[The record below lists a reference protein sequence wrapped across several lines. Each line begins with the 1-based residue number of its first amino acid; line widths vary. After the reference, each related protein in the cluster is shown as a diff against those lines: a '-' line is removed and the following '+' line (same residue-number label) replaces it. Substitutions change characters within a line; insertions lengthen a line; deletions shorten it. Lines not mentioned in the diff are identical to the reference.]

1 MNGVIK
7 YDDAFNR
14 MLHITLYFL
23 LLIISVFFLSFSSA
37 PNYLIHV
44 IHVRSIKYLVIYYWV
59 QCNILYKSSFSTSV
73 KNKTNPFCPSLLL
86 LQIQILRQ
94 TKIVTT
100 LIITMII
107 EIVVIIL
114 IIMIPIAFMIRI
126 SMIMSTLIIIT
137 TILRIIS
144 GHQRCVEHSEG
155 RASKE
160 TIRSHSYER

>member
-1 MNGVIK
+1 MHSIAC
-7 YDDAFNR
+7 Y
-14 MLHITLYFL
+14 TSLYFVFL
-23 LLIISVFFLSFSSA
+23 TFNYFCFFLSFSSA

-44 IHVRSIKYLVIYYWV
+44 IHVRSIKYLVIYYWM
-59 QCNILYKSSFSTSV
+59 QCDILYKKSSFSISV

-100 LIITMII
+100 LIITMVI

-137 TILRIIS
+137 TILTIIS